1 MTIKRQHAMNTST
14 ARNAVILTITILLV
28 SAGVFVG
35 SDTLF
40 ASAKK
45 PAAVIEWSNGFP
57 SGEHSNLNIHGK
69 KLDFNCNNSG
79 EGVEDYGSSIFVPIT
94 SDLDNDPNTPDE
106 PSQIN
111 FVSNK
116 RSNLDHLKVIDP
128 CADPFG
134 VNPNIDPALVQ
145 LPKGDHQVYWRILGK
160 PNNGNNGGA
169 SEAMLTFPRL
179 IDQCNFLPVAFADGT
194 IVNDGDPDAQLAL
207 ALVAFDPSEKHT
219 GAVFTNTE
227 SIYLDGIVSPGVVSA
242 DDVLLYG
249 PVVADG
255 TVLNSFAAEP
265 LVKHEDTGAT
275 PTFFD
280 MGETIYLDADASGTV
295 TEDDTR
301 IANAASQG
309 LPEDEGGDAI
319 NCDDETLVGLGL
331 VTNTGAFKQTDAGLE
346 RFDTTAT
353 KGKGKSKAIEITDL
367 FTWSGVVCDPSLD
380 TNTDGVLTPVD
391 FLPLTEADIDLISG
405 DGIAPLTDAEFQAYL
420 ATLPECVEFTDEW
433 VFNIADIV
441 IYGLDYVNN
450 GSTLTQ
456 MRFYPVE
463 TTEFS

>member
-1 MTIKRQHAMNTST
+1 MTIKKQHAMNTST

-69 KLDFNCNNSG
+69 KPEFNCDNSG
-79 EGVEDYGSSIFVPIT
+79 EGAEDYGSSIFVPIMST
-94 SDLDNDPNTPDE
+94 AEDPSE
-106 PSQIN
+106 IY

-116 RSNLDHLKVIDP
+116 RSSLDHLKVIDP

-179 IDQCNFLPVAFADGT
+179 IDQCNFLPVAFADGDM
-194 IVNDGDPDAQLAL
+194 VESFHPDAGQPLE
-207 ALVAFDPSEKHT
+207 AFDLLEKWHD
-219 GAVFTNTE
+219 TNPNGMFDAGD
-227 SIYLDGIVSPGVVSA
+227 SVYLDGGVDPNLVTI
-242 DDVLLYG
+242 DDVVIYG
-249 PVVADG
+249 PGG
-255 TVLNSFAAEP
+255 TPGDPLNAFVSEKY
-265 LVKHEDTGAT
+265 LDSNMNSM
-275 PTFFD
+275 FD
-280 MGETIYLDADASGTV
+280 STETIYLDQGVLGTV
-295 TEDDTR
+295 DEDDTR

-309 LPEDEGGDAI
+309 LSEDEGGDAI

-380 TNTDGVLTPVD
+380 TNTDGVLTLAD
-391 FLPLTEADIDLISG
+391 FPGLMEDDVEAAATAAGVFTEDDAID
-405 DGIAPLTDAEFQAYL
+405 DAEFQAYL